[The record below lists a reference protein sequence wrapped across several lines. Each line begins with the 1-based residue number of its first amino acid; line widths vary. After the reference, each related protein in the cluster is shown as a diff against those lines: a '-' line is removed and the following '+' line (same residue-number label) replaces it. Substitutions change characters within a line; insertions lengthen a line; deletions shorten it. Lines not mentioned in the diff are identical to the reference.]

1 MSHRLLETMDEAEME
16 RYEDETSA
24 GDIAQASA
32 QIEAFQQRDR
42 TLTEIAR
49 IKGQAKEWRAR
60 ANRLK
65 EYPALQQ
72 HCLKMAQNLEGKLL

>member
-32 QIEAFQQRDR
+32 EIEAFQQRDR
-42 TLTEIAR
+42 TLTEVAR